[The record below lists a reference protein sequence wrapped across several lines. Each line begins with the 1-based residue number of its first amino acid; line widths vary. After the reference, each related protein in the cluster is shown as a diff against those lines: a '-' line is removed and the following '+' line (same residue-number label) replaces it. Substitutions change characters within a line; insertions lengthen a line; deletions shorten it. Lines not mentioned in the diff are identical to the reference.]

1 MIVCCHAR
9 NYCLIFFFPYFRFI
23 FCFQGAIMSGQ
34 RGQHSNGSKTPI
46 DLDQIWSDLLQ
57 GIEKVYNKQAMSK
70 KQYMDL
76 YT

>member
-1 MIVCCHAR
+1 
-9 NYCLIFFFPYFRFI
+9 
-23 FCFQGAIMSGQ
+23 MSGQ
-34 RGQHSNGSKTPI
+34 RGQSGSHGSKAPI

>member
-1 MIVCCHAR
+1 
-9 NYCLIFFFPYFRFI
+9 
-23 FCFQGAIMSGQ
+23 MSGQ
-34 RGQHSNGSKTPI
+34 RGQSGSHGSKSPI
-46 DLDQIWSDLLQ
+46 DLEQIWSDLLQ